1 MQAEEKMKLKEKEKI
16 KEKKEVGREEM
27 ENEKM
32 EHNIHIEP
40 ITGQFRYNSN
50 IFIEGGN
57 EHHVQ
62 NSIHVP
68 AERASIAEMSLR
80 VKIRCCWCFCYPG
93 PTQLRRA
100 VRVKRIVGVQHIL
113 KLVISAVCC

>member
-1 MQAEEKMKLKEKEKI
+1 MGLFEVQAEEKMKLKEKEKI

-50 IFIEGGN
+50 IFIKCRT
-57 EHHVQ
+57 
-62 NSIHVP
+62 STTCRT
-68 AERASIAEMSLR
+68 AFMSLQR
-80 VKIRCCWCFCYPG
+80 GR
-93 PTQLRRA
+93 QLLR
-100 VRVKRIVGVQHIL
+100 
-113 KLVISAVCC
+113 